1 MCLIIRKTNVVE
13 GEQARPRR
21 RVGCL
26 GGCLIFFAVYF
37 ICSAILGWIMGDML
51 SPSSVELKDKTVY
64 RLQLK
69 GTLVEQAKEENPF
82 ADLMGSVPYAGN
94 YAKQESVG
102 LDDLLSNI
110 RLAKND
116 DKILGIWLDGA
127 AMSMAPAN
135 AKTLRDALLDFKTS
149 GKWIIASAKSYGQTN
164 YYVASVAD
172 RICLDPTGAV
182 GWHGLAA
189 QKMYYKRVLEKIGVE
204 MQILKVGTFKSAVEP
219 YFRTS
224 MSDADRL
231 QTEQYLGGIWSAY
244 KKAVGNSRHLSE
256 EQLDK
261 LADRYMDLQSAE
273 DNLAAGLVDTLVY
286 TQDVDSL
293 LRVYAGTK
301 DYNTLTTSKLAL
313 VKRPASKAKDKVAV
327 LYLEGAIT
335 DDNGDGI
342 VGKEVI
348 KTIKKI
354 RKDKNVKALVLR
366 VNSPGGSADASEA
379 IWHAIQNV
387 KADSIPVVVSMGDYA
402 ASGGY
407 YISCGADYIFA
418 EPTTLTGSIGIF
430 GTVPNASKLR
440 TKVGLDIDGVSTN
453 KHSAL
458 EANMLY
464 KGMNS
469 EEHALMQTMVERG
482 YDLFTRRCA
491 EGRHVSQDY
500 IKSIGEGRVWLG
512 DKGKEIGIVD
522 ELGNIDA
529 AIEKAVSLAGLE
541 SYQLAYYPEKED
553 PWTEI
558 LKAFDNTTD
567 EEKLIMKVRE
577 FASRPRI
584 MALMPE
590 VTIK

>member
-1 MCLIIRKTNVVE
+1 
-13 GEQARPRR
+13 
-21 RVGCL
+21 
-26 GGCLIFFAVYF
+26 
-37 ICSAILGWIMGDML
+37 
-51 SPSSVELKDKTVY
+51 
-64 RLQLK
+64 
-69 GTLVEQAKEENPF
+69 
-82 ADLMGSVPYAGN
+82 
-94 YAKQESVG
+94 
-102 LDDLLSNI
+102 
-110 RLAKND
+110 
-116 DKILGIWLDGA
+116 
-127 AMSMAPAN
+127 
-135 AKTLRDALLDFKTS
+135 
-149 GKWIIASAKSYGQTN
+149 
-164 YYVASVAD
+164 
-172 RICLDPTGAV
+172 
-182 GWHGLAA
+182 
-189 QKMYYKRVLEKIGVE
+189 
-204 MQILKVGTFKSAVEP
+204 
-219 YFRTS
+219 
-224 MSDADRL
+224 
-231 QTEQYLGGIWSAY
+231 
-244 KKAVGNSRHLSE
+244 
-256 EQLDK
+256 
-261 LADRYMDLQSAE
+261 
-273 DNLAAGLVDTLVY
+273 LAAGLVDTLVY

-293 LRVYAGTK
+293 LRVYVGTK

-522 ELGNIDA
+522 ELGNIDD

-553 PWTEI
+553 VLTEL
-558 LKAFDNTTD
+558 LKSLDNTTE

-577 FASRPRI
+577 FVSKPRI